1 MAMLDWIAIGNNGAS
16 KLPGMTL
23 LLKYLAEL
31 SSTFLNVLKIAI
43 FCEVL
48 ECTVQIIGTTN
59 IRDRLLLPNLDT
71 DFSKMKVNNI
81 VIVALSVPCTNADLS
96 TSA

>member
-1 MAMLDWIAIGNNGAS
+1 MAILDWIAIGNKGAN

-31 SSTFLNVLKIAI
+31 SSAFLKVLKIAI

-59 IRDRLLLPNLDT
+59 IRDR
-71 DFSKMKVNNI
+71 
-81 VIVALSVPCTNADLS
+81 
-96 TSA
+96 